1 MISSTL
7 LQVNHLIVNH
17 LIASSSHA
25 PRGAG
30 QGAAHGDRVDHM
42 QIHITGIGVLN
53 ELEA

>member
-1 MISSTL
+1 M
-7 LQVNHLIVNH
+7 NH
-17 LIASSSHA
+17 LIASPSHA

-42 QIHITGIGVLN
+42 QIHNIGVLN